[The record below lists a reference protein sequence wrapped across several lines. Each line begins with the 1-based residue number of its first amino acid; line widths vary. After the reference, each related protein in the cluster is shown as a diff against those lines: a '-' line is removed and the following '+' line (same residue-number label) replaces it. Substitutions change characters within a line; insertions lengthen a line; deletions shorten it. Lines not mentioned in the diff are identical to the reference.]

1 VKLKIGDL
9 FLYSLLAVGFCAPV
23 SITAAE
29 VFMII
34 AIIIWIISTI
44 KNKVSL
50 KESFSSPL
58 TLPIGVFVLIHL
70 IASFTG
76 ISPTHSL
83 QDFSKAW
90 ILLIF
95 FAAMHGYSK
104 VYPLRMGAGFYAG
117 GAVLA
122 ATYAIIMTII
132 HRYIGHDLD
141 FRASSFSGSYM
152 HAGGLFMMGVIT
164 AACIVAYRFKNEN
177 GDHTPKFLYVGGLI
191 IISIG
196 LLFTFTRGSWIAAG
210 VGLAVLTFL
219 TDKRLFGGLLILL
232 VLTGAL
238 AWNTSF
244 MRRLSSSFILK
255 DNTSQM
261 ERVYMWKAGLQ
272 IIKDRPLLGI
282 GTANLEKIYPT
293 YKDPRAVEPNA
304 GHVHNNILQIAI
316 IDGLPGLAAFL
327 WIFVAFWIELYKGI
341 KKANN
346 AVFKYV
352 LIGGFS
358 ISIAFFVNGFFEY
371 NFFSSQPAIAFW
383 YLMGVCMAAIK
394 LEKNG
399 VLNTK

>member
-1 VKLKIGDL
+1 MKLNIEDL
-9 FLYSLLAVGFCAPV
+9 FLYSLLAVGFCAPI

-29 VFMII
+29 VFMIVT
-34 AIIIWIISTI
+34 IIIWIISAI

-50 KESFSSPL
+50 KQSFSSPL
-58 TLPIGVFVLIHL
+58 TLPIGVFITIHL
-70 IASFTG
+70 ISSFTG
-76 ISPTHSL
+76 IAPAHSL
-83 QDFSKAW
+83 QDFSKVW

-117 GAVLA
+117 GAALA
-122 ATYAIIMTII
+122 ATYAIIQTII

-141 FRASSFSGSYM
+141 FRASSFSGTYM
-152 HAGGLFMMGVIT
+152 HAGGLFMMGVI
-164 AACIVAYRFKNEN
+164 AAASIVAYRFKNEN

-191 IISIG
+191 IISVG

-210 VGLAVLTFL
+210 IGLAVLTFL
-219 TDKRLFGGLLILL
+219 TDKRVFGGLLILL

-244 MRRLSSSFILK
+244 MHRLKSSFYLK

-261 ERVYMWKAGLQ
+261 ERIYMWKAGLK
-272 IIKDRPLLGI
+272 IIKDRPIFGI
-282 GTANLEKIYPT
+282 GTANLEKIYPS
-293 YKDPRAVEPNA
+293 YKDARAVEPNA
-304 GHVHNNILQIAI
+304 GHVHNNLLQIAI
-316 IDGLPGLAAFL
+316 IDGLPGLVAFL

-346 AVFKYV
+346 AVFKYA

-358 ISIAFFVNGFFEY
+358 ISIAFFINGFFEY
-371 NFFSSQPAIAFW
+371 NFFSSQPALAFW